1 MVGVAVKVK
10 DVPDA
15 AGLVPVV
22 RAIETAGATDGF
34 TVIVMLLLLAVG
46 EVAHAELDVI
56 VQATTAPEV
65 KVVVLNVAALV
76 PAAEPFTDQA

>member
-15 AGLVPVV
+15 AGFVPVV

-46 EVAHAELDVI
+46 VVAQAEFEVM
-56 VQATTAPEV
+56 VQATIAPEV
-65 KVVVLNVAALV
+65 SEVVLKVAALV
-76 PAAEPFTDQA
+76 PAAEPFTDHA